1 MTNKQTPTM
10 SHEFFDAICAQVGD
24 WEPLPTVAPERSE
37 RDEEATGLDEEA
49 APLEL
54 DRMILAG
61 LVTPV

>member
-1 MTNKQTPTM
+1 MTDQHLPTL
-10 SHEFFDAICAQVGD
+10 SHESFDAICAQVGD
-24 WEPLPTVAPERSE
+24 WEPLPTVAPERAE
-37 RDEEATGLDEEA
+37 REEDASGIDEEA